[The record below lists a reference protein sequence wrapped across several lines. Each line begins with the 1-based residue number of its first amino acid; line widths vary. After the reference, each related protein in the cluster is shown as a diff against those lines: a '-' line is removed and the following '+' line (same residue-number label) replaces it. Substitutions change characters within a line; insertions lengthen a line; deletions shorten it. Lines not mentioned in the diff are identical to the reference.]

1 MILEQPMV
9 YSSSYLTT
17 NGRRCATGVS
27 RNSLRGLA
35 SVLVVVLTFFSGF
48 VTEAQSTAPGDPLVR
63 VLWLEPE
70 FGPWKPPGSLAVR
83 VEIAHPSFFRRDT
96 TQRWRMAPDGGWASA
111 VRMRVIDDTGSEVNW
126 PFSVSAAKR
135 DEPLEVTPLQPV
147 RAVLFVDPSTTKVV
161 VAAGKYRLQ
170 AVVECA
176 SGNGW
181 RGRVVSEPVELD
193 VRPPLPARPELAIEP
208 LIDGPLVPGW
218 PWGVV
223 AQISLEQGPGIPIV
237 GGAQEWLTNLTW
249 SVRGPDGRETVWP
262 LVPPVLP
269 ASSETTLWSGIR
281 FPSAQY
287 RLAATN
293 TLALS
298 PGEYTL
304 VARLTRVT
312 TGTTS
317 GGLESKPLV
326 VQVTASP
333 PPTPD
338 TMARRHRWVA
348 EDALQEAVSLRN
360 RAGWNRLSTDQ
371 RAAFTRQAAEPLVR
385 AEGAALRWM
394 LLQADSP
401 GPAVILSRIYRAQSD
416 RESARAWADT
426 AITAEA
432 LGRTPEP
439 DGTVTPA
446 DLPDPRLLSLRQEL
460 DALSERDP
468 FQLLPILNLELDI
481 QRGGPVPTNS
491 LQQDAFFTR
500 DPRGQW
506 AVSAR
511 ASSEYGPTGWS
522 AMRATGPPD
531 VRFGGDSPNS
541 WATRFADTA
550 GEWIELTFAQA
561 VSASGLRVRQNF
573 NPGAISQV
581 DLIDVDGG
589 LQTVFSGIDTT
600 VYTPGGIG
608 WFQLAF
614 PPTAKPVE
622 RVRIALDSVRVRGW
636 NAIDAV
642 QLLAAPVIEVQ
653 PPRLVVVPPV
663 PGSRDLTIA
672 DWPEGFRLER
682 SASLNPPAWE
692 PLAERPP
699 VVIQLGA
706 PAEFFRLSQTPR

>member
-1 MILEQPMV
+1 MV
-9 YSSSYLTT
+9 YSSSYVTT
-17 NGRRCATGVS
+17 NGRRCVTGVS
-27 RNSLRGLA
+27 RNSLRGFA
-35 SVLVVVLTFFSGF
+35 SVLVAVLTFFSGF
-48 VTEAQSTAPGDPLVR
+48 VTEAQSTAPGDPWVR
-63 VLWLEPE
+63 VLRLEPE

-111 VRMRVIDDTGSEVNW
+111 VRMRVIDDKGSEVNW
-126 PFSVSAAKR
+126 PFSVNAAKR
-135 DEPLEVTPLQPV
+135 GEPLEVTPLQPV
-147 RAVLFVDPSTTKVV
+147 RAVLSVDPSTTNAI

-181 RGRVVSEPVELD
+181 RGRVISESIELD
-193 VRPPLPARPELAIEP
+193 VQPPLPARPELAIEP
-208 LIDGPLVPGW
+208 VIDGPLVPGW
-218 PWGVV
+218 PWGVS
-223 AQISLEQGPGIPIV
+223 AQLFLEQGPGIQIA

-249 SVRGPDGRETVWP
+249 SVRGPEGRETVWP

-269 ASSETTLWSGIR
+269 ASSDTTLWSGIR
-281 FPSAQY
+281 FPAAQY

-293 TLALS
+293 TSSLS

-304 VARLTRVT
+304 VARLTGGPA
-312 TGTTS
+312 GTAS

-333 PPTPD
+333 SPTPD
-338 TMARRHRWVA
+338 TLARRHRWVA

-360 RAGWNRLSTDQ
+360 RSGWNRLSNDQ

-426 AITAEA
+426 AITVEA

-511 ASSEYGPTGWS
+511 ASSEYGTTGWS

-531 VRFGGDSPNS
+531 VRFGGDSPNA

-561 VSASGLRVRQNF
+561 LSASGLRVRQNF

-622 RVRIALDSVRVRGW
+622 RVRIGLDSVRVRGW
-636 NAIDAV
+636 NSIDAV

-663 PGSRDLTIA
+663 PGSRDLRIA

-692 PLAERPP
+692 PVAERPP

-706 PAEFFRLSQTPR
+706 PAEFFRLSQKPR